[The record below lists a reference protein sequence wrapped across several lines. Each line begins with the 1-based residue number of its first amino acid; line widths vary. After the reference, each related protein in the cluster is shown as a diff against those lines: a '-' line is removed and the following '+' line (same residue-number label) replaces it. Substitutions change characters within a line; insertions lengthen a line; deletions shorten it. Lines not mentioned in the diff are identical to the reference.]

1 MYMVGEVTYSDGR
14 KVIQREMTDE
24 EVKCMFNNIRL
35 NTGFSFP
42 DQLIQDFMD
51 GDIVPT
57 FKKCLHFN
65 REDFRTL
72 VHPILKKRERKR
84 LPKPTTQKKSKS
96 RTNSKSKSKSEEVVS
111 RMKPNPKPKTNLK
124 QKTGRIRKKS
134 KAKSNLRIDINKT
147 S

>member
-1 MYMVGEVTYSDGR
+1 MEGEITYRDGK
-14 KVIQREMTDE
+14 KVIQREMTDD

-65 REDFRTL
+65 RDDFHTL
-72 VHPILKKRERKR
+72 VRPILKKRERKR
-84 LPKPTTQKKSKS
+84 LPKPKTQRKS
-96 RTNSKSKSKSEEVVS
+96 RTNYKKAKG
-111 RMKPNPKPKTNLK
+111 
-124 QKTGRIRKKS
+124 KTGKYKNIKKKRIQ
-134 KAKSNLRIDINKT
+134 I
-147 S
+147 

>member
-1 MYMVGEVTYSDGR
+1 MYMVGEMTYSDGR
-14 KVIQREMTDE
+14 KVIHREMTDE

-84 LPKPTTQKKSKS
+84 LPKPTTQRKSKS
-96 RTNSKSKSKSEEVVS
+96 RSKPSSSSKEAKSNMKSKIKG
-111 RMKPNPKPKTNLK
+111 K
-124 QKTGRIRKKS
+124 QKTGKQIRQKS
-134 KAKSNLRIDINKT
+134 KIKTILTTDINPT

>member
-1 MYMVGEVTYSDGR
+1 MEGEMTYQDGR
-14 KVIQREMTDE
+14 KVIHRKMTDE

-65 REDFRTL
+65 RDDFRTL
-72 VHPILKKRERKR
+72 IHPILRKRERKR
-84 LPKPTTQKKSKS
+84 I
-96 RTNSKSKSKSEEVVS
+96 
-111 RMKPNPKPKTNLK
+111 PKPKTQRQRSKKRKSSTGKKKRNRLK
-124 QKTGRIRKKS
+124 RKKTVSS
-134 KAKSNLRIDINKT
+134 KNIKESSR

>member
-1 MYMVGEVTYSDGR
+1 MYMVGEITYSDGR
-14 KVIQREMTDE
+14 KVVHREMTDE

-65 REDFRTL
+65 RDDFRTL
-72 VHPILKKRERKR
+72 IRPILKKRERKR
-84 LPKPTTQKKSKS
+84 I
-96 RTNSKSKSKSEEVVS
+96 
-111 RMKPNPKPKTNLK
+111 PKPKT
-124 QKTGRIRKKS
+124 QRRSRKTGTLTKS
-134 KAKSNLRIDINKT
+134 KLKLKKKELNKT
-147 S
+147 GKIKKRKMKR

>member
-1 MYMVGEVTYSDGR
+1 MTQRDMSD
-14 KVIQREMTDE
+14 DE
-24 EVKCMFNNIRL
+24 LKGMLNHIRL

-72 VHPILKKRERKR
+72 LHP
-84 LPKPTTQKKSKS
+84 
-96 RTNSKSKSKSEEVVS
+96 
-111 RMKPNPKPKTNLK
+111 
-124 QKTGRIRKKS
+124 IRKKGRKRIERPKTEGRARV
-134 KAKSNLRIDINKT
+134 KARKSRRLK
-147 S
+147 

>member
-1 MYMVGEVTYSDGR
+1 MYMVGEMTYSDGR
-14 KVIQREMTDE
+14 KVIHREMTDE

-72 VHPILKKRERKR
+72 VRPILKKKERKR
-84 LPKPTTQKKSKS
+84 LPKPTTQRKSKS
-96 RTNSKSKSKSEEVVS
+96 ITREY
-111 RMKPNPKPKTNLK
+111 NPKNKIKPRPKQK
-124 QKTGRIRKKS
+124 QKTGKRIKRKIPQ
-134 KAKSNLRIDINKT
+134 NI
-147 S
+147 

>member
-1 MYMVGEVTYSDGR
+1 MA
-14 KVIQREMTDE
+14 QRDMTDDE
-24 EVKCMFNNIRL
+24 LKGMLNHIRL

-72 VHPILKKRERKR
+72 LHP
-84 LPKPTTQKKSKS
+84 
-96 RTNSKSKSKSEEVVS
+96 
-111 RMKPNPKPKTNLK
+111 
-124 QKTGRIRKKS
+124 IRKKGRKRIERPKTERKG
-134 KAKSNLRIDINKT
+134 KAPKKSRRLK
-147 S
+147 

>member
-1 MYMVGEVTYSDGR
+1 MVGEMTYSDGR
-14 KVIQREMTDE
+14 KVIHREMTDE

-72 VHPILKKRERKR
+72 VRPILKKKDRKR
-84 LPKPTTQKKSKS
+84 LPRPTTQ
-96 RTNSKSKSKSEEVVS
+96 RKSKSKDKVKVKGK
-111 RMKPNPKPKTNLK
+111 MKPK
-124 QKTGRIRKKS
+124 QKTGKRKRKK
-134 KAKSNLRIDINKT
+134 IV
-147 S
+147 

>member
-1 MYMVGEVTYSDGR
+1 
-14 KVIQREMTDE
+14 MTDDE
-24 EVKCMFNNIRL
+24 LKGMLNHIRL

-72 VHPILKKRERKR
+72 LHPIRKKGRKR
-84 LPKPTTQKKSKS
+84 IERPKTEGKGKGKAQGKPQKKS
-96 RTNSKSKSKSEEVVS
+96 R
-111 RMKPNPKPKTNLK
+111 RLK
-124 QKTGRIRKKS
+124 
-134 KAKSNLRIDINKT
+134 
-147 S
+147 

>member
-1 MYMVGEVTYSDGR
+1 MV
-14 KVIQREMTDE
+14 QRDMTDDE
-24 EVKCMFNNIRL
+24 LKGMLNHIRL

-72 VHPILKKRERKR
+72 LHPILKKKVRKR
-84 LPKPTTQKKSKS
+84 IDRPKTEGRSVQGKTRKS
-96 RTNSKSKSKSEEVVS
+96 RRLKRV
-111 RMKPNPKPKTNLK
+111 KP
-124 QKTGRIRKKS
+124 I
-134 KAKSNLRIDINKT
+134 
-147 S
+147 

>member
-1 MYMVGEVTYSDGR
+1 MYMVGEMTYSDGR
-14 KVIQREMTDE
+14 KVIHREMTDE

-72 VHPILKKRERKR
+72 VHPILKKRKRKR
-84 LPKPTTQKKSKS
+84 LPKPTTQRKSKS
-96 RTNSKSKSKSEEVVS
+96 RSKPSSKEAKSNMKSK
-111 RMKPNPKPKTNLK
+111 MKIKGK
-124 QKTGRIRKKS
+124 QKTGKQIRQKS
-134 KAKSNLRIDINKT
+134 KTIVTTDINPT

>member
-1 MYMVGEVTYSDGR
+1 MVGEITYSDGR
-14 KVIQREMTDE
+14 KVIHREMTDE

-72 VHPILKKRERKR
+72 VRPILKKKERKR
-84 LPKPTTQKKSKS
+84 LPRPTTQRKSKV
-96 RTNSKSKSKSEEVVS
+96 TPIPTTSKAKG
-111 RMKPNPKPKTNLK
+111 MNPKNKMKMKMKAN
-124 QKTGRIRKKS
+124 QKTGKRIRI
-134 KAKSNLRIDINKT
+134 RRT
-147 S
+147 SSVSG

>member
-1 MYMVGEVTYSDGR
+1 MVGEVTYSDGR

>member
-1 MYMVGEVTYSDGR
+1 MYMSGEITYSDGR
-14 KVIQREMTDE
+14 KVIHREMSDE

-72 VHPILKKRERKR
+72 VHPILRKRERKR
-84 LPKPTTQKKSKS
+84 I
-96 RTNSKSKSKSEEVVS
+96 
-111 RMKPNPKPKTNLK
+111 PKPKT
-124 QKTGRIRKKS
+124 QRKTKK
-134 KAKSNLRIDINKT
+134 NKT
-147 S
+147 KTNTGKVRKRVKYLK

>member
-1 MYMVGEVTYSDGR
+1 MYMVGEMTYSDGR
-14 KVIQREMTDE
+14 KVIHREMTDE

-72 VHPILKKRERKR
+72 VRPILKKRERKR
-84 LPKPTTQKKSKS
+84 I
-96 RTNSKSKSKSEEVVS
+96 
-111 RMKPNPKPKTNLK
+111 PKPKT
-124 QKTGRIRKKS
+124 QRRSRKTGLLSKS
-134 KAKSNLRIDINKT
+134 KMKLKKKEREINKT
-147 S
+147 GKLKKRKMKR

>member
-1 MYMVGEVTYSDGR
+1 MVGEITYSDGR
-14 KVIQREMTDE
+14 KVVHREMTDE

-72 VHPILKKRERKR
+72 VRPILKKRERKR
-84 LPKPTTQKKSKS
+84 I
-96 RTNSKSKSKSEEVVS
+96 
-111 RMKPNPKPKTNLK
+111 PKPKTQRK
-124 QKTGRIRKKS
+124 SRKTGSKMKLKK
-134 KAKSNLRIDINKT
+134 KEINKT
-147 S
+147 GKLKKRKMITKRI